1 MSKAEQF
8 IDEVSRYTQAGID
21 RGLLAPRKP
30 YQPGTSLHDREPNK
44 LWDDF
49 LMGVQLLNQVANT
62 LGRNRDTVRAAA
74 IIKQRMNEMLNIYE
88 QLAPKQPEDF
98 RPKPVFRR

>member
-8 IDEVSRYTQAGID
+8 LDEVNRINKLGYDKGI
-21 RGLLAPRKP
+21 LAPRP
-30 YQPGTSLHDREPNK
+30 MYQPNTSFHDRKPQK

-62 LGRNRDTVRAAA
+62 LGRDRNTVRAAGV
-74 IIKQRMNEMLNIYE
+74 IKLRMNELMNIYE
-88 QLAPKQPEDF
+88 QLAPKQPY
-98 RPKPVFRR
+98 